1 MAKTSTLI
9 DTFTSKDTAKWTW
22 GTQVTWNSS
31 LNKAQFSPSN
41 YVNCILTSAVKY
53 DLTSSSIVFNF
64 NAVQST
70 ALGNGPFFDILLSD
84 GATTDPDT
92 GNRLVWHYEPT
103 GAGTGTLVPRT
114 ITSVGTISDGT
125 GVTYSAT
132 NTDFLRI
139 SDNGTNVIWETSP
152 DGTTWTSR
160 RSIARPAGFTL
171 TAMYVMMRGTND
183 VSNTGTF
190 DIDAVNPSTGP
201 QTQSATAS
209 LPITAAL
216 TTTSNAF
223 NPNINTLGDTFTTK
237 DTAKWS
243 WYGGATFN
251 SGQLEVPANGWG
263 PTDNGI
269 VSIFDYRFVTGQAGV
284 IFDVSNV
291 ATPTVGAEAIL
302 EMGVSSTPPDGT
314 ENRLLFSIYQTTT
327 AGDTVE
333 IKYRVGGVDTTA
345 AATLTRQRFLRMRY
359 VAPDMVMDTSA
370 DGTNWSAPVTVPTV
384 SLFTLAALRVWVLSK
399 GFGTVPYRLA
409 AINEAAVAAPTPP
422 TVPQTF
428 SATNGVAQSVLTWTA
443 PATSVPA
450 ITGYELTQSPGTTA
464 ITPLGATDTTTTV
477 TGLTPG
483 TTYTFSLRARNSTLS
498 TGLGPA
504 AVTTAT
510 PTAPVPTAVPG
521 PPTGATST
529 AGNATA
535 AVLWTAPTTTN
546 GTITG
551 YDILDQ
557 NSVVRGTVVGTGTST
572 TISALTNGMQ
582 YTFRV
587 VAKNANG
594 SSIPSA
600 PSNTVT
606 PVATGSTSS
615 ALYLRSTL
623 GFAAVD
629 FNTVEAEIG
638 QAGQPVVSYIR
649 PSDSNASITGKVT
662 EASSRGRRA
671 LLMLDISGWNA
682 DQLRTGGF
690 DARLTAIGTAL
701 NGTGLPFFLAPLYEG
716 NDWRYP
722 WSPQYGTTS
731 PGYDPTLLAGV
742 DSPAEYKLVFDKIVR
757 MMRAAAP
764 LGRFVWVASVEDQ
777 PTTQGDDWA
786 AFYPGAVADVIC
798 LKGLNYGNGPAQ
810 GGGATVWQT
819 AAQIFDTAYATA
831 ETLHASKPIWLFTG
845 SHDPSL
851 VYAPSGSGFPSG
863 ATVAVD
869 STHSKGVWLTDLLNS
884 TSYPRVTAL
893 VLYSISDTR
902 NWSLLSSTT
911 SSNAVKATI
920 NSAWQQTTVVQDQ
933 MGDYIRDSTTKFAA
947 WLRSGTTPA
956 NRLNEYAR
964 PDAATAGGTRG
975 SVVFGVPYSPG
986 QKTLVNIPVA
996 DELAWNRIHGELLR
1010 QLARNGMQGWAYAAG
1025 AMVDTDPVMLY
1036 DGTVTL
1042 NRTSLATGRDTEPGP
1057 KMQIEGGLK
1066 DFEGGTAPAGPPVPA
1081 FTIQTAVNGAY
1092 TDPTTMISV
1101 DWTPLTATQLTGF
1114 TLSGY
1119 RFGWVTADPRS
1130 PQATWDSAVFPVT
1143 TAPDPFVFT
1152 NLISGATYDVYVEA
1166 VMANGQS
1173 GKSSKSKSTNQ
1184 VVANQTPSAPTQVAA
1199 AGLTDTTM
1207 DITWQPPVTVGSGI
1221 TGYYVS
1227 WGTYTSPVMPA
1238 TARSFQ
1244 AAFGTPLT
1252 GFTANTTYVID
1263 VWAENASGMGTHF
1276 PLTVKTLASPT
1287 APPPGTSNPA
1297 LQGLPTTTRLAGA
1310 FVPTWTQNPINANG
1324 YSANW
1329 NLLFMFSANS
1339 NGDGS
1344 FRWGSLNPIN
1354 IPAARA
1360 AGKRIIL
1367 SLGGSGN
1374 VYNFLTRAASD
1385 RCINSIVAINQQWGG
1400 TAASPMFDG
1409 VDFNTF
1415 EANALAT
1422 SLSVQTGEY
1431 IYMGQRLHTIFG
1443 SNFIVHGPPAPWN
1456 TNDQSMCRQ
1465 ALTAGAFDI
1474 VSPQYYDGGNAT
1486 FANING
1492 PASNGSS
1499 IAAWVANVAGGNA
1512 AKIGVGWGLDWNGDA
1527 PPNYMTREEI
1537 DRSWVD
1543 LEARFPAMKVAWI
1556 WRSDFDTDATGFSS
1570 NGNYFAN
1577 TTSPKIRS
1585 L

>member
-1 MAKTSTLI
+1 VAKTSTLI
-9 DTFTSKDTAKWTW
+9 DDFSTKDLTKWTW
-22 GTQVTWNSS
+22 GTQVTQSTG
-31 LNKAQFSPSN
+31 KARFAPSN

-114 ITSVGTISDGT
+114 ITSAGVASDGT

-171 TAMYVMMRGTND
+171 TSMYVMMRGTND

-243 WYGGATFN
+243 WYGGAVAA

-314 ENRLLFSIYQTTT
+314 ENRLFFSIYQTTT

-345 AATLTRQRFLRMRY
+345 AATLTRQRYLRMRY

-370 DGTNWSAPVTVPTV
+370 DGTNWSTPVTVPTV

-521 PPTGATST
+521 PPTGATAT

-587 VAKNANG
+587 VAKNA
-594 SSIPSA
+594 
-600 PSNTVT
+600 
-606 PVATGSTSS
+606 STSS

-662 EASSRGRRA
+662 AASSRGRRA

-911 SSNAVKATI
+911 SSNAVKATV

-933 MGDYIRDSTTKFAA
+933 MADYIRDSTAKFAA

-964 PDAATAGGTRG
+964 PDAAVAGGTRG
-975 SVVFGVPYSPG
+975 SLVFGVPYSPG
-986 QKTLVNIPVA
+986 QKTLVDIPVA
-996 DELAWNRIHGELLR
+996 DELAWNRNHGLLLR
-1010 QLARNGMQGWAYAAG
+1010 QLARNGMQGWAYASG
-1025 AMVDTDPVMLY
+1025 AMVDTDPVLLY
-1036 DGTVTL
+1036 DGTVTTT
-1042 NRTSLATGRDTEPGP
+1042 NRTTLATGRDTEPGP
-1057 KMQIEGGLK
+1057 KMQVEGGLK
-1066 DFEGGTAPAGPPVPA
+1066 DFEGGTAPVGPPAPA
-1081 FTIQTAVNGAY
+1081 FTIQTVVNGAY

-1101 DWTPLTATQLTGF
+1101 DWTALTATQLTGY

-1119 RFGWVTADPRS
+1119 RFGWATTDPRS
-1130 PQATWDSAVFPVT
+1130 TQATWDSAVYPVT

-1152 NLISGATYDVYVEA
+1152 NLVPGAAYDVYVEA

-1173 GKSSKSKSTNQ
+1173 GKSSKRKSTDPA
-1184 VVANQTPSAPTQVAA
+1184 VANQTPSAPTSVAA
-1199 AGLTDTTM
+1199 ANLTDTTM
-1207 DITWQPPVTVGSGI
+1207 DITWQPPTTVGSGI

-1227 WGTYTSPVMPA
+1227 WGGWTSPVMPS
-1238 TARSFQ
+1238 TARSYS
-1244 AAFGTPLT
+1244 AATGGPLT
-1252 GFTANTTYVID
+1252 GFVANTTYTID

-1276 PLTVKTLASPT
+1276 PLTVKTPAAT
-1287 APPPGTSNPA
+1287 TGGTTNPA
-1297 LQGLPTTTRLAGA
+1297 LQGMPTTTRLAGA
-1310 FVPTWTQNPINANG
+1310 FVFFDAYGTTVNMNTFN
-1324 YSANW
+1324 SNW
-1329 NLLFMFSANS
+1329 NFLVIFNAES

-1344 FRWGSLNPIN
+1344 FRWRTTYPNGNSRMPTAGSIA
-1354 IPAARA
+1354 AARS
-1360 AGKRIIL
+1360 AGKRVLL
-1367 SLGGSGN
+1367 SVGGAGN
-1374 VYNFLTRAASD
+1374 VYNFLTRAASQ
-1385 RCINSIVAINQQWGG
+1385 RCVNSIIAINTQFGG
-1400 TAASPMFDG
+1400 TLAAPAIDG

-1415 EANALAT
+1415 EAQALAN
-1422 SLSVQTGEY
+1422 SPAVQTAEY
-1431 IYMGQRLHTIFG
+1431 IWMGLELKRQFG

-1456 TNDQSMCRQ
+1456 NDDMNMCRQ
-1465 ALTAGAFDI
+1465 ALAAGAFDF
-1474 VSPQYYDGGNAT
+1474 VSPQYYDGGLAT
-1486 FANING
+1486 YNTING
-1492 PASNGSS
+1492 VGGSS
-1499 IAAWVANVAGGNA
+1499 IDGWISSVAGGNA
-1512 AKIGVGWGLDWNGDA
+1512 AKIGVGYGEWWSGAPAGD
-1527 PPNYMTREEI
+1527 YMVASEI
-1537 DRSWVD
+1537 DRSWVN
-1543 LEARFPAMKVAWI
+1543 LKSRFPAMKAAWI
-1556 WRSDFDTDATGFSS
+1556 WRSDFDPNFNS
-1570 NGNYFAN
+1570 NAFGN
-1577 TTSPKIRS
+1577 TTGPKIRA